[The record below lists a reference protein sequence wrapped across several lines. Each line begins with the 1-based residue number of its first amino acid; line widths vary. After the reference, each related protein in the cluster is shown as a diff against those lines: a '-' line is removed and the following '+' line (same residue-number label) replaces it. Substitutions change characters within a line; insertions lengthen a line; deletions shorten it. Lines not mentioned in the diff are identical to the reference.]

1 MYFAFNLL
9 VGNELGFSHNRTD
22 SIINESDSSYV
33 SNDNVSSYVFISGA
47 CIIDL

>member
-9 VGNELGFSHNRTD
+9 VGNELGFSQNRTN
-22 SIINESDSSYV
+22 SIINEYDSSYV
-33 SNDNVSSYVFISGA
+33 SNDSVSSYVFIRGA